1 MFELAQLEQL
11 LAFAKHET
19 LSGAA
24 EELLISQPALSR
36 SMQRLESEIGAPLF
50 DRKKNKIF
58 LNDNGIMAV
67 EFAEKIMFDVHN
79 MPERI
84 REYDRSKRTVYIGSC
99 APAPMWELTHQ
110 LTGLFPELTISTE
123 LKGSNDI
130 LRGFTDGIYNIAITA
145 EPVNDKNVLCYEYM
159 HEQLM
164 LSLPPAHPLAMYKE
178 ISFSQI
184 DGETMLLFSDIGFWH
199 DVCAEKMPETEFI
212 VQSERD
218 TFKSLVKMSALPSFT
233 SNIVT
238 DDNEANRIVVPIT
251 DKEANPT
258 FYISI
263 KKKDKTRFEKLI
275 EGLSF

>member
-58 LNDNGIMAV
+58 LNDNGKMAV

-84 REYDRSKRTVYIGSC
+84 REYDRSKRTIYIGSC
-99 APAPMWELTHQ
+99 APAPMWELSQ
-110 LTGLFPELTISTE
+110 QITGLFPELTISTE
-123 LKGSNDI
+123 LKGSEDI
-130 LRGFTDGIYNIAITA
+130 LRGFTDGIYNIVITA
-145 EPVNDKNVLCYEYM
+145 EPVSDKDILCYEYM

-178 ISFSQI
+178 VSFSQI
-184 DGETMLLFSDIGFWH
+184 DGETMLLFADIGFWH
-199 DVCAEKMPETEFI
+199 DVCAEKLPETEFI
-212 VQSERD
+212 VQSERAA
-218 TFKSLVKMSALPSFT
+218 FKSLVQMSALPSFT
-233 SNIVT
+233 SDIVIDT
-238 DDNEANRIVVPIT
+238 HEANRVIVPIT

-263 KKKDKTRFEKLI
+263 KKKDKLRFEKLI
-275 EGLSF
+275 EALSA

>member
-36 SMQRLESEIGAPLF
+36 SMQRLENEIGAPLF

-58 LNDNGIMAV
+58 LNDNGRMAV

-79 MPERI
+79 MPEMI

-123 LKGSNDI
+123 LKGSEDI
-130 LRGFTDGIYNIAITA
+130 LRGFDDGTYNIAITA
-145 EPVNDKNVLCYEYM
+145 EPVKDKDILCCEYM
-159 HEQLM
+159 TEHLM

-178 ISFSQI
+178 VSFSQI

-199 DVCAEKMPETEFI
+199 DVCAGKMPETEFI
-212 VQSERD
+212 VQSERAA
-218 TFKSLVKMSALPSFT
+218 FKSLVKMSALPSFT
-233 SNIVT
+233 SNIVI

-263 KKKDKTRFEKLI
+263 KKKEKARFEKLI
-275 EGLSF
+275 EELSR

>member
-1 MFELAQLEQL
+1 MFELSQLEQL

-24 EELLISQPALSR
+24 QELLISQPALSR

-58 LNDNGIMAV
+58 LNDNGKLAV
-67 EFAEKIMFDVHN
+67 EFAEKIMFDVRN

-84 REYDRSKRTVYIGSC
+84 REYDRGKRTVYIGSC
-99 APAPMWELTHQ
+99 APAPMWRISHELSEIYTN
-110 LTGLFPELTISTE
+110 LTISTE
-123 LKGSNDI
+123 LKSSSDI
-130 LRGFTDGIYNIAITA
+130 MQGFYGDMYNIAITA
-145 EPVNDKNVLCYEYM
+145 EPVKDGDILCYEYFTE
-159 HEQLM
+159 HLM

-178 ISFSQI
+178 VSFSQI

-199 DVCAEKMPETEFI
+199 DVCGEKLPETEFI
-212 VQSERD
+212 IQSERD
-218 TFKSLVKMSALPSFT
+218 AFKSLVKASALPSFT
-233 SNIVT
+233 SDVVI

-263 KKKDKTRFEKLI
+263 KKKDKSRFEKLVGI
-275 EGLSF
+275 LSA